1 MPGMLENIFPV
12 TSKQSAFR
20 EGIKTNNKSVTRR
33 RVMGFKQIVSVKVGT
48 LTLFILEMFL
58 PQGNT

>member
-1 MPGMLENIFPV
+1 MLENIFPV
-12 TSKQSAFR
+12 MSKQSAFR
-20 EGIKTNNKSVTRR
+20 KGIKTNNESVTRR
-33 RVMGFKQIVSVKVGT
+33 RVMGFKLIVYVKVGT